1 MNVVIVNQNQNIVDE
16 LRIDTL
22 KRLTGTFDINDL
34 FREISTLNYDKV
46 ILDITALKK
55 ITDINTFKSLTSFIK
70 NDNLILVIGNLNWSR
85 EYIQALIEL
94 GIYNFAYNSNHI
106 ASLYDYPNTYEDAIV
121 LINDEKNKPR
131 IIGIKNITKHAGAT
145 TLTYMLKKYIKKT
158 RTVVA
163 IEIDRLD
170 FNFLYDKELISIPEN
185 KLEITVEKY
194 YNNSIILI
202 DLNES
207 EKALSMCDDVLYL
220 VEPTTIKIN
229 QLMMVNPTVF
239 QNLKDKKVILNKSNL
254 DNSEL
259 REFESESHL
268 KIFYNLPS
276 INERKKNNQYLND
289 LILKLNL

>member
-22 KRLTGTFDINDL
+22 KRLTGTFDVNDL

-70 NDNLILVIGNLNWSR
+70 NDNLILVIGNLNVSR

-239 QNLKDKKVILNKSNL
+239 QNIKDKKVILNKSNL

>member
-22 KRLTGTFDINDL
+22 KRLTGTFDVNDL

-70 NDNLILVIGNLNWSR
+70 NDNLILVIGNLNVSR

>member
-1 MNVVIVNQNQNIVDE
+1 MNVVILNQNQNIVDE

-70 NDNLILVIGNLNWSR
+70 NDNLILVIGNLNVSR

-239 QNLKDKKVILNKSNL
+239 QNIKDKKVILNKSNL

>member
-70 NDNLILVIGNLNWSR
+70 NDNLILVIGNLNVSR